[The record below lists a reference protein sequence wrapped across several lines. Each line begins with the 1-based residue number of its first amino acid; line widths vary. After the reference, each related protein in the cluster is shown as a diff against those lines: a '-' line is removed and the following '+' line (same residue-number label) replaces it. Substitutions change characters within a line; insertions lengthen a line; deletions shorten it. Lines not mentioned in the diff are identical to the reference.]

1 VLMPEYV
8 NGDNY
13 RLFSSLR
20 IPVGDGLSGW
30 VAQNKKPI
38 INGNPSVEPG
48 YLNDPDKFSTLRS
61 ALAVPLEG
69 ISGVIGV
76 LALYRSE
83 RDAFTS
89 DHLRLLLAVSGKM
102 ALAIENALKYEQ
114 AESSAT
120 TDYLTGLPN
129 ARSLFLQLD
138 RELARCKRDKISLTL
153 MVCDMNGFKKIN
165 DRFGHLEGNRVLRL
179 FAQAL
184 KDTCREYDYVAR
196 MGGDEF
202 VVIAPGLPADAAT
215 KKVDQIRPLAMQA
228 GFEVCGEQILS
239 LSVGVAVSPDDGN
252 DAEQLLTEADRRMY
266 VEKQKQPTEKD
277 QRLHTR
283 MKCRL
288 TVELHSDAGDPI
300 FGNLIDISLGGCY
313 VETSAI
319 LSPASNVKVIFSMDD
334 GALTAEGTIARL
346 HPGSGVAVQFKEMS
360 RDSRDIMYRVLEFV
374 QSSTSL
380 YNDRY
385 LQSLFKR

>member
-1 VLMPEYV
+1 
-8 NGDNY
+8 
-13 RLFSSLR
+13 
-20 IPVGDGLSGW
+20 
-30 VAQNKKPI
+30 
-38 INGNPSVEPG
+38 
-48 YLNDPDKFSTLRS
+48 
-61 ALAVPLEG
+61 
-69 ISGVIGV
+69 V
-76 LALYRSE
+76 LALYRAE

-102 ALAIENALKYEQ
+102 ALAIDNALKFQQ

-129 ARSLFLQLD
+129 ARSLFMQLD
-138 RELARCKRDKISLTL
+138 RELARCKRDKAPLTL

-184 KDTCREYDYVAR
+184 KDSCREYDYVAR

-202 VVIAPGLPADAAT
+202 VVIAPGLQTDAAA
-215 KKVDQIRPLAMQA
+215 KKIEQIRPLARQA
-228 GFEVCGEQILS
+228 GFEVCGEEILS
-239 LSVGVAVSPDDGN
+239 LSIGMAVSPGDGD
-252 DAEQLLTEADRRMY
+252 DAEQLLTQADRRMY
-266 VEKQKQPTEKD
+266 VEKQKQAAQKD

-288 TVELHSDAGDPI
+288 TIELHPYPGNGPV

-319 LSPASNVKVIFSMDD
+319 LNPGSNLKLVFSIDD
-334 GALTAEGTIARL
+334 GTLTAEGIVARI
-346 HPGSGVAVQFKEMS
+346 HPGSGVAVQFKELNRES
-360 RDSRDIMYRVLEFV
+360 RDQMFRILEFV
-374 QSSTSL
+374 QSKTAL

-385 LQSLFKR
+385 LQNLFSR